1 MCSPYEIYN
10 TRVRLLINRVR
21 EFITVIYHCNGY
33 VSFHKHWHLF
43 FLVDSYPENKPSN
56 AYIYLAEKY
65 ANNNIDRLYSYRQRG
80 VRIDIKNNF
89 YIYIQCFSLIVKI
102 EISISKTIIIICHY
116 VFTVCQLHGTR
127 RVTLKS
133 TQRFTRK
140 LVFEKKKKHRK
151 ILQLVLYIANLTF
164 DSD

>member
-1 MCSPYEIYN
+1 MDTFRFINIGIYFWIR
-10 TRVRLLINRVR
+10 TPKINRR
-21 EFITVIYHCNGY
+21 TPI
-33 VSFHKHWHLF
+33 
-43 FLVDSYPENKPSN
+43 P
-56 AYIYLAEKY
+56 IYLAEKY
-65 ANNNIDRLYSYRQRG
+65 ANNNIDRLYSYRRRQRD

-151 ILQLVLYIANLTF
+151 IIQLVLYIANLTF